1 MMQRKPRQ
9 SPELLNQIAL
19 FDWIRHPAT
28 LRKYPELKLASC
40 SLNGVRLSKAQAGK
54 AKASGMLAGE
64 HDVRLPVARGGYTC
78 LSIEMKSGDNRPTKA
93 QLEYGEL
100 LEAEGG
106 FVRYCWTWI
115 EAKEA
120 IESYLAMPR
129 LSFVRDGAKNAPKVI
144 E

>member
-1 MMQRKPRQ
+1 MTPRKPRQ
-9 SPELLNQIAL
+9 SPELLHQIAL

-40 SLNGVRLSKAQAGK
+40 SLNGVKLSKAQAGK
-54 AKASGMLAGE
+54 ARASGMLAGE

-78 LSIEMKSGDNRPTKA
+78 LSVEMKAGDNRPSDK

-115 EAKEA
+115 EAKEV
-120 IESYLAMPR
+120 IEAYLAMPR
-129 LSFVRDGAKNAPKVI
+129 LSFVSSGAKTHHNQP
-144 E
+144 

>member
-9 SPELLNQIAL
+9 SPELLEQIAL
-19 FDWIRHPAT
+19 FSWARMPST
-28 LRKYPELKLASC
+28 LRKYPELALLSC
-40 SLNGVRLSKAQAGK
+40 SLNGVKLSKAQAGK

-78 LSIEMKSGDNRPTKA
+78 LSIEMKSGNNKPTDL
-93 QLEYGEL
+93 QLDYGEK

-106 FVRYCWTWI
+106 CVRYCWSWT

-120 IESYLAMPR
+120 IESYLALPR
-129 LSFVRDGAKNAPKVI
+129 LSFVQSGEKNAR
-144 E
+144 

>member
-40 SLNGVRLSKAQAGK
+40 SLNGVKLSKAQAGK

-78 LSIEMKSGDNRPTKA
+78 LSIEMKAGRNKPTEE
-93 QLEYGEL
+93 QLTYGEL

-106 FVRYCWTWI
+106 CVRYCWTWV
-115 EAKEA
+115 EAKEV
-120 IESYLAMPR
+120 IEAYLAMPR
-129 LSFVRDGAKNAPKVI
+129 LSFVQAGAKIAS
-144 E
+144 